1 VDTDKMNISNKKQ
14 DILVW
19 DFPVRIFHWLLA
31 LSFAGA
37 WLTSESEA
45 QQLIHYAFGYSACA
59 IILFRIV
66 WGMVGTRYAR
76 FTQFIKGPT
85 ETGRHLKSLL
95 IGRQSPGP
103 GHNPAGALVMIALM
117 ILILLIGLT
126 GYWIVKDV
134 LGELMSGAHEAISNL
149 AFGIVLLHVAAAIIM
164 SFLQKENLVKS
175 MFTGLKQGVP
185 EQAIRYPMVL
195 IGIGLAFAYVYCF
208 YLVVNSS
215 LPSLTQ

>member
-1 VDTDKMNISNKKQ
+1 MNISNKKQ

-19 DFPVRIFHWLLA
+19 DFPIRVFHWLLA
-31 LSFAGA
+31 ISFAGA

-59 IILFRIV
+59 ILLFRIV
-66 WGMVGTRYAR
+66 WGIVGTRYAR

-85 ETGRHLKSLL
+85 ETGQHIKSLL
-95 IGRQSPGP
+95 MGRQSPGP

-134 LGELMSGAHEAISNL
+134 LGELMSGVHEAISNL

-175 MFTGLKQGVP
+175 MFTGIKQGVP

-208 YLVVNSS
+208 YLVVSGS

>member
-1 VDTDKMNISNKKQ
+1 MNISNKKQ

-59 IILFRIV
+59 IIILRIV
-66 WGMVGTRYAR
+66 WGIVGTRYAR

-175 MFTGLKQGVP
+175 MFTGIKQGVP

-208 YLVVNSS
+208 YLVVSGS

>member
-1 VDTDKMNISNKKQ
+1 MNISNKKQ

-66 WGMVGTRYAR
+66 WGIVGTRYAR

-117 ILILLIGLT
+117 ILILLISLT